1 MKSKLFIIVLFLSM
15 MLLVGCRSNEAGEDV
30 DSGNSAL
37 SEETSEN
44 TMTSESEIASKEDI
58 TREVVFYNKKY
69 SDYLVG
75 VVIQQNH
82 MVSLYQEDSDAS
94 KLYAFEVSIEYY
106 KNGDFDYSE
115 DYSSTIVSL
124 LHKEG
129 LLIIKDYP
137 DDSIVV
143 AGTMEEIK
151 RVFEETDN
159 LDGWCL
165 RAVVAVRLDREPVEG
180 EESQVTLTVPVIMPE
195 EVLENK

>member
-1 MKSKLFIIVLFLSM
+1 
-15 MLLVGCRSNEAGEDV
+15 
-30 DSGNSAL
+30 
-37 SEETSEN
+37 
-44 TMTSESEIASKEDI
+44 
-58 TREVVFYNKKY
+58 
-69 SDYLVG
+69 
-75 VVIQQNH
+75 